1 MSLNRSRSTRMVTT
15 LFLISS
21 LLHPTCCLVR
31 NQCGPSLGAPFHR
44 FEIIRASKQLESIR
58 GDPKFNLLYQMLQH
72 PCLEVEYLGGN
83 LLAATIYRLYGT
95 CNYQRMYRFTMRQTY
110 YQCWHVELTL
120 WNRTVP
126 GTAGFE
132 HYRPLTERYELQFV
146 HPNAPIFVKELIG
159 NFSRTV
165 VFAPRE
171 REFYEGAAGPKVN
184 DHIRP
189 PPRGLYAMIPKC
201 RCSNRS
207 QIEMWSKA
215 ESDDAPNM
223 TLLFVQYL
231 CVLAVLVALGY
242 SAFRTWMSRIDSWG
256 VCFKCR

>member
-1 MSLNRSRSTRMVTT
+1 MSLNRSRRPIMVTT
-15 LFLISS
+15 LLLCLS
-21 LLHPTCCLVR
+21 LFNPTCCLVR

-95 CNYQRMYRFTMRQTY
+95 CNYRRMYRFTVRQTY

-132 HYRPLTERYELQFV
+132 RYRPLTERYELQFL
-146 HPNAPIFVKELIG
+146 HANAPIFVKEIIG
-159 NFSRTV
+159 NYSRAAT
-165 VFAPRE
+165 FAPRE
-171 REFYEGAAGPKVN
+171 WEFYGGAAGPKIN
-184 DHIRP
+184 GHIRP
-189 PPRGLYAMIPKC
+189 PGGPYATIPKC
-201 RCSNRS
+201 RCSNRF
-207 QIEMWSKA
+207 QIAMWSKA
-215 ESDDAPNM
+215 ESGDAPNM

-242 SAFRTWMSRIDSWG
+242 AAFRTWISRIVSWG
-256 VCFKCR
+256 VCSKCR